1 MIDRLLELQGW
12 LDWLVLL
19 GALVGGPLIGGYLL
33 GRALPIRFATAIFVA
48 GTAII
53 ALLAYRSY
61 QGHVDYCE
69 GSPEVEAGGDKFSCL
84 EPQHWFAF
92 QLELLVLLLAQLGL
106 AVMLVASFAHRRKQ
120 RRLREGPALIQRTW

>member
-1 MIDRLLELQGW
+1 VIDRLLELQGW

-19 GALVGGPLIGGYLL
+19 GGVIGGALIGGYLL
-33 GRALPIRFATAIFVA
+33 GRALPIRFAVAIFAA

-61 QGHVDYCE
+61 QHHVDYCE

-92 QLELLVLLLAQLGL
+92 QLELMVLLLAQLGL
-106 AVMLVASFAHRRKQ
+106 AVLLVGGLLQWWKR
-120 RRLREGPALIQRTW
+120 RRLGEGRALIQRT